1 MAAVVRP
8 NFHHTMAE
16 SIYEKIQ
23 NKSANYHYYLG
34 KVLPWIGEG
43 SIADAP
49 TITNHFLS
57 ESDSRRNI
65 VGIKQ
70 LSINDVA
77 FITRRIDWESGSI
90 YDLFDDT
97 YTNPQSRNFYVMTDD
112 FNVYKCI
119 ENNNGGP
126 STVKPIGTDVG
137 YTGPS
142 ADGYVWKFMYFIPLS
157 LRNKFLTPAYMPVI
171 KKVKN
176 QYYSAG
182 TISGYVIN
190 DSGQDYDENETYA
203 VVQGDGV
210 DADIDLV
217 IEDGQITG
225 LVINNPG
232 IGYTTATLSVTKGA
246 LDPGEGAEISLTL
259 SSPGDLDSLQA
270 DVESLTVDGE
280 ISSIVVTA
288 SNNGYTS
295 APVVTITGDG
305 TGAAATAVIDVNGR
319 VTSITMT
326 NRGSDYTYANVTVAA
341 EGNITT
347 TARAIISPQ
356 GGHGFNA
363 PRELIADTLAFYS
376 TFENELNQGMTVN
389 NQFRQ
394 FGIIKD
400 INQYGANRKHINL
413 TGTACFAVTGTLV
426 GDSFPEDANVH
437 TTGDAKSLRI
447 ISSEDNKLLLQ
458 STNKSIPEV
467 GDVFYN
473 EAESANF
480 TVDTVLAP
488 TINKYSGEILF
499 IDNRLAFTSSD
510 EQSVVFRTFIKF

>member
-1 MAAVVRP
+1 
-8 NFHHTMAE
+8 MAE

-49 TITNHFLS
+49 VASNHFAT
-57 ESDSRRNI
+57 ENDSRNNM

-70 LSINDVA
+70 IAINDVS
-77 FITRRIDWESGSI
+77 FITRRINWASNTVFDQ
-90 YDLFDDT
+90 YDDT
-97 YTNPQSRNFYVMTDD
+97 YTNPEARNFYVLTED

-119 ENNNGGP
+119 ENNGGTV
-126 STVKPIGTDVG
+126 STVKPTGSDVD
-137 YTGPS
+137 YFQT
-142 ADGYVWKFMYFIPLS
+142 ADGYIWKFMYFIPLS
-157 LRNKFLTPAYMPVI
+157 LRNKFLTAAYMPVI

-182 TISGYVIN
+182 TIEGYVIN
-190 DSGQDYDENETYA
+190 DSGQDYDPNETYA
-203 VVQGDGV
+203 VVQGDGA

-232 IGYTTATLSVTKGA
+232 VGYTTATLSVTKGLA
-246 LDPGEGAEISLTL
+246 DPGEGADISLTL
-259 SSPGDLDSLQA
+259 SGPGALDSLQA
-270 DVESLTVDGE
+270 DVEALTVSGE
-280 ISSIVVTA
+280 ISSIVVTS

-295 APVVTITGDG
+295 APAVTITGDG
-305 TGAAATAVIDVNGR
+305 TGAEATSVIDVNGR

-326 NRGSDYTYANVTVAA
+326 NRGSGYTYANVTVAA
-341 EGNITT
+341 EGLITT
-347 TARAIISPQ
+347 TARSVISPQ

-376 TFENELNQGMTVN
+376 SFENELNQGMAVN

-394 FGIIKD
+394 FGIVKD
-400 INQYGANRKHINL
+400 IEEFGAVRKYINNS
-413 TGTACFAVTGTLV
+413 GTTCYLV
-426 GDSFPEDANVH
+426 EGALAGDSFPEDANIH
-437 TTGDAKSLRI
+437 TTGDDKVLRI
-447 ISSEDNKLLLQ
+447 VSSQDNKLLIQ
-458 STNKSIPEV
+458 STTKDIPQI

-473 EAESANF
+473 TAETANF
-480 TVDTVLAP
+480 TVTAVTAP
-488 TINKYSGEILF
+488 NVNKYSGEILF

-510 EQSVVFRTFIKF
+510 EQTVVFRTFIKF